1 MIDLNISL
9 INYQPKTDLL
19 KDRVILVTGA
29 GDGIGKSAAL
39 AYARHGAT
47 VVLHGRTISKLEA
60 VYDQIEQ
67 AGGCKPAILP
77 LQLSSATE
85 LEYSKLLS
93 TLQNQFGHLDGI
105 LHNAGM
111 LGHRLPLEQYD
122 AQTWDEVIAVNLRAP
137 FVMTQALLPLLKKS
151 KDAAIVFTTS
161 GVGRTARAEWGAY
174 SVSKFGIEALNSIF
188 AAEFADSPDIRFNCI
203 NPGATR
209 TDMRANAYPNENP
222 AVLAIPDDIMASYL
236 YLIGPDSKGVT
247 GQSIDAQKP

>member
-222 AVLAIPDDIMASYL
+222 AVLATPDDIMASYL